1 MGRQKIYLWYF
12 RYEKPGNVRKVYFE
26 MNENN
31 SFTRSLTHSLTICS
45 EKTICSRNKQLKE
58 LCSST
63 GTVGWRNSLLT
74 AINLICFGKV
84 LLVLVS
90 YFASSREIK
99 KAFHRLALKH
109 HPDKSQSPN
118 AQQTFTHIAQAYE
131 VLSDREKRR
140 VYDQMDHLTN
150 PDRDRKRTFKKDENE
165 DVDSNPFVHK
175 GAFHSKRSFQDFSLE
190 ELLHTLRMDDD
201 FFMGEQPGYE
211 GWSFIFGP
219 EDDDDETV
227 LLSDLF
233 NML

>member
-1 MGRQKIYLWYF
+1 MATTERLYIVL
-12 RYEKPGNVRKVYFE
+12 
-26 MNENN
+26 M
-31 SFTRSLTHSLTICS
+31 
-45 EKTICSRNKQLKE
+45 
-58 LCSST
+58 LCVCTCNCVSDYY
-63 GTVGWRNSLLT
+63 SLL
-74 AINLICFGKV
+74 G
-84 LLVLVS
+84 VS
-90 YFASSREIK
+90 RSASSREIK

-118 AQQTFTHIAQAYE
+118 AQQTFTHIAQGVCLDVKVYLKKKKPFIYYLIEVFDDSFCSFFPFPLAYE